1 MPRPPSKLPASHPT
15 VQVFVDESGT
25 ARQSRYLAFGALS
38 FRRGLGL
45 VSNRLQH
52 LRERADW
59 RTEAHFVSVNRS
71 TLHLY
76 REAVTLLAAS
86 DARFTCMV
94 IDTAAKDPL
103 AAKRAVW
110 KSHAQ
115 LVIALVGDVVGAER
129 VAAVVVDQITP
140 PEDVNYEGY
149 VASAVNRSANRLAVA
164 GVCRMDS
171 RACWGLQMA
180 DVLTGATA
188 HQYRQQVDAKAKPGS
203 PKGLLAAHVADAF
216 NLETLVGADSA
227 RFKAIEGR
235 PTKPRR
241 LQVVST
247 RPSTRQGVSPGA

>member
-1 MPRPPSKLPASHPT
+1 MSKQLPPSHPT

-59 RTEAHFVSVNRS
+59 RAEAHFVNVNRS
-71 TLHLY
+71 TPHLY
-76 REAVTLLAAS
+76 REAVALLAAS

-103 AAKRAVW
+103 AAKRAVR
-110 KSHAQ
+110 KSRAQ
-115 LVIALVGDVVGAER
+115 LVIALIGEVVGADR

-149 VASAVNRSANRLAVA
+149 VASAVNRSMPRPSQAAR
-164 GVCRMDS
+164 
-171 RACWGLQMA
+171 RACAPPVSRMRSTSRRSSA
-180 DVLTGATA
+180 PVR
-188 HQYRQQVDAKAKPGS
+188 HGS
-203 PKGLLAAHVADAF
+203 GRSKD
-216 NLETLVGADSA
+216 
-227 RFKAIEGR
+227 GR
-235 PTKPRR
+235 PG
-241 LQVVST
+241 LDGSVSWAHG
-247 RPSTRQGVSPGA
+247 RPSGSRQGVSPRAGNYSLRCEV